1 MSQLAGELARKYET
15 LKSERQNWITAWDS
29 VADVFSPYGYRP
41 GQSHDTST
49 RQAILNDKIMETSG
63 VQAARTL
70 AAGMQGGMTSPA
82 RPWFRLRF
90 QGEETNDQ
98 MGGGWL
104 QDVED
109 RMQNIFHKSNLYN
122 ALHVL
127 YLDMGLYGTGVM
139 VETADA
145 NGLYFRVLEPG
156 SYVLD
161 VNSRDEVDTLM
172 YSRWLTL
179 RQLAQEYGKE
189 NLPESLRMN
198 LEQKGCTMAQTLY
211 EVVQCIYPRKDAVPG
226 SRVKTQMPWASVH
239 LLMQGGNRAPEV
251 LRESGFQSFPAF
263 CPRWE
268 LRDGNVYGYSP
279 AMQAMADNRM
289 LQAMQRTSI
298 KSWHR
303 MSDPALSV
311 NAELEKV
318 GIDLTPGA
326 CNYVSWAGT
335 GQPVAATPILQA
347 DAASMQAV
355 EQAKQLIRQQI
366 EQAMYTDLFRM
377 LLDTDRRQITATEIE
392 ARQQEKMILIG
403 PVVERLDKELLSP
416 LIERTFQLMGEWD
429 YLPEAPQDMEGQA
442 LRVEFVSVLAQAQK
456 LVSTSSTDQTMAFV
470 ANIAGAMPE
479 ILDNIDPDR
488 LIKAYAN
495 SLGTP
500 QSIFRDERSRDAIR
514 QQRGQAQAQAQ
525 AQEQAQASMQTV
537 EGAAAAAKNLGQ
549 APTGPDGE
557 TALSAIIGGLGGL

>member
-1 MSQLAGELARKYET
+1 MSELAGELARRYET

-29 VADVFSPYGYRP
+29 VAEAFSPYGYRP
-41 GQSHDTST
+41 GQARDIAT
-49 RQAILNDKIMETSG
+49 RQAILNDKILETCG
-63 VQAARTL
+63 VQATRTL

-104 QDVED
+104 LDVED

-145 NGLYFRVLEPG
+145 NGIYFRVLEPG

-161 VNSRDEVDTLM
+161 VNAKDEVDTLM
-172 YSRWLTL
+172 FSRWLTL
-179 RQLAQEYGKE
+179 RQLAQEYGKAT
-189 NLPESLRMN
+189 LPESMRMQ
-198 LEQKGCTMAQTLY
+198 LEQKGGATAQNLY

-226 SRVKTQMPWASVH
+226 SKVKTQMPWASVH

-251 LRESGFQSFPAF
+251 VRESGFQSFPAF
-263 CPRWE
+263 APRWE

-311 NAELEKV
+311 NAELQKV

-326 CNYVSWAGT
+326 CNYVSWSGT
-335 GQPVAATPILQA
+335 GQTVAATPIIQA

-355 EQAKQLIRQQI
+355 EQAKLLIRQQI

-377 LLDTDRRQITATEIE
+377 LLDNDRRQITATEIE
-392 ARQQEKMILIG
+392 AKQQEKLILIG

-429 YLPEAPQDMEGQA
+429 YLPEAPQDMAGQA

-456 LVSTSSTDQTMAFV
+456 MISTSSTDQTMAFA
-470 ANIAGAMPE
+470 ANMAGAMPE
-479 ILDNIDPDR
+479 ILDNFDPDS
-488 LIKAYAN
+488 LIKTYAEN
-495 SLGTP
+495 LGAP
-500 QSIFRDERSRDAIR
+500 QSIFRDEKARDAMR
-514 QQRGQAQAQAQ
+514 QQRAQAQAQAQ
-525 AQEQAQASMQTV
+525 AQAEAAASMQTM

-557 TALSAIIGGLGGL
+557 TALSALIGGLGGL

>member
-1 MSQLAGELARKYET
+1 MSELAGELARRYET

-29 VADVFSPYGYRP
+29 VAEVFSPYGYRP
-41 GQSHDTST
+41 GQALDIAT
-49 RQAILNDKIMETSG
+49 RQAILNDKIMETCG
-63 VQAARTL
+63 VQATRTL

-90 QGEETNDQ
+90 QDDEVNQ
-98 MGGGWL
+98 KIGGGWL
-104 QDVED
+104 QEVED
-109 RMQNIFHKSNLYN
+109 RMQGVFHRSNLYN

-139 VETADA
+139 VETADE

-161 VNSRDEVDTLM
+161 VNAKDEVDTLM

-179 RQLAQEYGKE
+179 RQLAQEYGKDK
-189 NLPESLRMN
+189 LPESMRLQ
-198 LEQKGCTMAQTLY
+198 LEQKGGATAQNLY

-226 SRVKTQMPWASVH
+226 SKVKTQMPWASVH

-251 LRESGFQSFPAF
+251 VRESGFQSFPAF

-311 NAELEKV
+311 NAELQKV

-326 CNYVSWAGT
+326 CNYVSWSGT
-335 GQPVAATPILQA
+335 GQPVAATPIIQA

-355 EQAKQLIRQQI
+355 EQAKLLIRQQI

-377 LLDTDRRQITATEIE
+377 LLDNDRRQITATEIE
-392 ARQQEKMILIG
+392 AKQQEKLILIG

-429 YLPEAPQDMEGQA
+429 YLPEAPQDMAGQS

-456 LVSTSSTDQTMAFV
+456 MISTSSTDQTMAFA
-470 ANIAGAMPE
+470 ANMAGAMPE
-479 ILDNIDPDR
+479 ILDNFDPDS
-488 LIKAYAN
+488 LIKTYAEN
-495 SLGTP
+495 LGAP
-500 QSIFRDERSRDAIR
+500 QSIFRDEKARDAMR
-514 QQRGQAQAQAQ
+514 QQRAQAQAQAQ
-525 AQEQAQASMQTV
+525 AQAEAAASMQTM

-557 TALSAIIGGLGGL
+557 TALSALIGGLGGL

>member
-1 MSQLAGELARKYET
+1 MSELAGELARRYET

-29 VADVFSPYGYRP
+29 VAEAFSPYGYRP
-41 GQSHDTST
+41 GQARDIAT
-49 RQAILNDKIMETSG
+49 RQAILNDKILETCG
-63 VQAARTL
+63 VQATRTL

-161 VNSRDEVDTLM
+161 VNAKDEVDTLM
-172 YSRWLTL
+172 FSRWLTL
-179 RQLAQEYGKE
+179 RQLAQEYGKAT
-189 NLPESLRMN
+189 LPESMRMQ
-198 LEQKGCTMAQTLY
+198 LEQKGGATAQNLY

-226 SRVKTQMPWASVH
+226 SKVKTQMPWASVH

-251 LRESGFQSFPAF
+251 VRESGFQSFPAF
-263 CPRWE
+263 APRWE

-311 NAELEKV
+311 NAELQKV

-326 CNYVSWAGT
+326 CNYVSWSGT
-335 GQPVAATPILQA
+335 GQPVAATPIIQA

-355 EQAKQLIRQQI
+355 EQAKLLIRQQI

-377 LLDTDRRQITATEIE
+377 LLDNDRRQITATEIE
-392 ARQQEKMILIG
+392 AKQQEKLILIG

-429 YLPEAPQDMEGQA
+429 YLPEAPQDMAGQT

-456 LVSTSSTDQTMAFV
+456 MIGTSSTDQIMAFA
-470 ANIAGAMPE
+470 ANMAGAMPE
-479 ILDNIDPDR
+479 ILDNFDPDS
-488 LIKAYAN
+488 LIKTYAEN
-495 SLGTP
+495 LGAP
-500 QSIFRDERSRDAIR
+500 QSIFRDEKARDAMR
-514 QQRGQAQAQAQ
+514 QQRAQAQAQAQ
-525 AQEQAQASMQTV
+525 AQAEAAASMQTM

-557 TALSAIIGGLGGL
+557 TALSALIGGLGGL